1 MKLAVVGSGYVGL
14 VAGACFA
21 DLGHRVILV
30 DNDEEKLVMLAQG
43 KVPIHEQYLPEL
55 IDRNVRT
62 GRLSFTNSIADAVIS
77 SEVIFIAVG
86 TPATVSGAAD
96 LSFVEAV
103 ASAVAKHVD
112 EFKVI
117 VEKSTVPVLTHQQI
131 RKVMMMN
138 GAPLGSFDV
147 VSNPEFLR
155 EGTAVQDFLFPDR
168 IVVGADNPRA
178 AAMLEEVYEP
188 LTSGSYYSRPDS
200 VPMPE
205 GRPAKARLLVTSAIS
220 AELIK
225 HASNSF
231 LAMKISYINAVA
243 NMCEAVGA
251 DVHEVCQGMGS
262 DSRIGERFLQ
272 PGIGYGGSCFP
283 KDLLA
288 FRLVAHECG
297 LDFGLLDEV
306 IKINDEQRRRFIR
319 KVRAAL
325 WTLKGKKI
333 AALGLA
339 FKGGTD
345 DIRESPALQIVQAL
359 EREGAHLVVY
369 DPAASERAREVLGDT
384 VSYASSIVEACREAH
399 AIVVLTDWD
408 TFAEIDW
415 QAIRAVVHHPIV
427 VDGRNLLSR
436 EQMRAA
442 GFHYFSVGRPNV
454 VPETNLSVPPR
465 PADSPE
471 NVASQEANR
480 K

>member
-1 MKLAVVGSGYVGL
+1 MRLAVVGSGYVGL

-30 DNDEEKLVMLAQG
+30 DNDQEKLAMLKQG

-55 IDRNVRT
+55 IDRNTRA
-62 GRLSFTNSIADAVIS
+62 GRLNFTDSIADAVTN

-86 TPATVSGAAD
+86 TPAMISGAAD
-96 LSFVEAV
+96 LSYVEAV
-103 ASAVAKHVD
+103 ASTVARHVD
-112 EFKVI
+112 DFKVI

-138 GAPLGSFDV
+138 GAPLGSFEV

-155 EGTAVQDFLFPDR
+155 EGTAVLDFLFPDR

-178 AAMLEEVYEP
+178 AAMLQEVYEP
-188 LTSGSYYSRPDS
+188 LTSGRYYSLPEC

-205 GRPAKARLLVTSAIS
+205 GRPAKARLLITRAIS

-243 NMCEAVGA
+243 NMCEVVGA
-251 DVHEVCQGMGS
+251 DVQEVCQGMGS
-262 DSRIGERFLQ
+262 DTRIGERFLQ
-272 PGIGYGGSCFP
+272 PGVGYGGSCFP

-288 FRLVAHECG
+288 FRLVAHESG
-297 LDFGLLDEV
+297 VDFGLLDEV
-306 IKINDEQRRRFIR
+306 IKINDEQRRRFVR
-319 KVRAAL
+319 KIKSAL
-325 WTLKGKKI
+325 WTLRGKRI

-345 DIRESPALQIVQAL
+345 DIRESPAIQIVEAL
-359 EREGAHLVVY
+359 QHDGAEVVAY
-369 DPAASERAREVLGDT
+369 DPAAMERARQVLGST
-384 VSYASSIVEACREAH
+384 ISYASSVEEACRGAH
-399 AIVVLTDWD
+399 AIVILTDWEE
-408 TFAEIDW
+408 FADMDLK
-415 QAIRAVVHHPIV
+415 AIRELVYHPIV
-427 VDGRNLLSR
+427 VDGRNTFSR

-442 GFHYFSVGRPNV
+442 GFHYFSVGRPSV
-454 VPETNLSVPPR
+454 VPEGRGER
-465 PADSPE
+465 PLKAPDATTPKVSS
-471 NVASQEANR
+471 NN
-480 K
+480 